1 MLNFLWAGMILIG
14 IIYGT
19 LTGNMER
26 ITDAVL
32 DSAGEGISLAITMA
46 GVVAFWMGMMEI
58 AAECGL
64 VRQLTVKIMPVLRFI
79 FPKIPPDHRA
89 LEYIS
94 SNVIANI
101 LGLGWAGTPAGL
113 KAMEA
118 LAELEGERGNATYIK
133 DGGVRVAGNEMCNF
147 LILNIS
153 SLQLIPINIIAY
165 RSQYGSAQPAA
176 IIGPGLA
183 ATAVS
188 TLTAVIFCKVANKK
202 KQKYTF
208 ENQFTT

>member
-19 LTGNMER
+19 LTGNMEW

-79 FPKIPPDHRA
+79 FPKIPSDHRA

-113 KAMEA
+113 KAMES
-118 LAELEGERGNATYIK
+118 LAELEVERGNAAYIK
-133 DGGVRVAGNEMCNF
+133 DEGVRIAGNEMCNF

-165 RSQYGSAQPAA
+165 RSQYGSVQPAA

-202 KQKYTF
+202 KTKIHI
-208 ENQFTT
+208 